1 MSQKEAWQP
10 CRSWAIGRTCEQR
23 AVDRA
28 VVERERND
36 HEEYFQRD
44 AGVTAGSGQV
54 FTESTKLS
62 LADNAERDVVRGCPQ
77 VVYFP

>member
-1 MSQKEAWQP
+1 
-10 CRSWAIGRTCEQR
+10 
-23 AVDRA
+23 
-28 VVERERND
+28 VERERND
-36 HEEYFQRD
+36 HEEYFLRD

-54 FTESTKLS
+54 FTESTKPS